1 MSFHLSQTPTLEA
14 VASEDEK
21 RLARDLE
28 ARVAEAVAQ
37 VQALPDVAEADAARR
52 AAAEQLAKL
61 RSAERALTGQAKES
75 RARMDRLTQ
84 ALLDALVESAAG
96 GARAETKKLSELASL
111 ENRVRYTGRAIER
124 LAEHLIPL
132 AQIAGLREEAH
143 ALMAEARATERLA
156 QERAEKVLGQIR
168 DAVSGEM
175 VLPVD
180 MSKGVAGALL
190 SRVRSLKAR
199 AIQVSENA
207 DQLERA
213 YQDRY
218 DHS

>member
-14 VASEDEK
+14 VANEDEK
-21 RLARDLE
+21 RLAQDIE

-37 VQALPDVAEADAARR
+37 VQALAEVAEATTGKE
-52 AAAEQLAKL
+52 AAAGRLAKL
-61 RSAERALTGQAKES
+61 RTAERALTQQAKES
-75 RARMDRLTQ
+75 RGRAERLSQ
-84 ALLDALVESAAG
+84 MLLDALVEAAAD
-96 GARAETKKLSELASL
+96 GAKADVRKISELAGL

-124 LAEHLIPL
+124 LAEHLIP
-132 AQIAGLREEAH
+132 IAEITGLREEAH

-168 DAVSGEM
+168 EAVSDEM

-190 SRVRSLKAR
+190 GRARSLKTR

-207 DQLERA
+207 DRLERA

-218 DHS
+218 EH